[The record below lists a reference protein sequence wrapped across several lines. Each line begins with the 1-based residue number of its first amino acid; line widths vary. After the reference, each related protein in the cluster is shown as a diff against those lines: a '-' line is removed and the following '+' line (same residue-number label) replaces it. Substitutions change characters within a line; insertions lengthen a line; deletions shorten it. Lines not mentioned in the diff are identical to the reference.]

1 MSDVDITPDGSEIV
15 VTLKGGKDFSD
26 TWIVIHGNDAS
37 EVRQKIADMFGLA
50 EEQHKELKLYELVIY
65 ANKALQV
72 ARNLNVVLGAVP
84 ADGPVAPW
92 DEPAKPAADGDPW
105 GDEPQEDPAA
115 KKPTTR
121 TRKAPAK
128 EPEPE
133 PKVDVGALIDVAE
146 SVDSLKAIFAE
157 HKAEITATPALQKR
171 VKDRRAVIAGK

>member
-84 ADGPVAPW
+84 ADGPSRRGTSPRS
-92 DEPAKPAADGDPW
+92 PL
-105 GDEPQEDPAA
+105 
-115 KKPTTR
+115 R
-121 TRKAPAK
+121 
-128 EPEPE
+128 
-133 PKVDVGALIDVAE
+133 
-146 SVDSLKAIFAE
+146 
-157 HKAEITATPALQKR
+157 TATRGATNP
-171 VKDRRAVIAGK
+171 RRTPPRRSRPPGRARPPPRSRSRSPRSTSAR